1 MLARSDRVALLS
13 TFEPT
18 VTALKQELGQMELVT
33 GRKAKIDYFVI
44 PRALDAL
51 FAGDKATHDQ
61 LVLDKVDAVAQQGY
75 GAIVF
80 GQFTM
85 SLVAPAAR
93 ERTALPILTTP
104 DCAVRKLRRILEGE
118 AAR

>member
-1 MLARSDRVALLS
+1 M
-13 TFEPT
+13 
-18 VTALKQELGQMELVT
+18 
-33 GRKAKIDYFVI
+33 I

-61 LVLDKVDAVAQQGY
+61 LVLEKVDTVAHPGY

-93 ERTALPILTTP
+93 ERAKLPILTTP
-104 DCAVRKLRRILEGE
+104 DCAVRKLRRILEGK
-118 AAR
+118 AQG